1 VEEAEPVPQHDEV
14 RDIRWMKVTELR
26 KIFEETPERIFTLQL
41 GVLAY
46 YLQQDRSR
54 P

>member
-1 VEEAEPVPQHDEV
+1 
-14 RDIRWMKVTELR
+14 MKVTELR
-26 KIFEETPERIFTLQL
+26 KIFEETPEQIFTLHL

-46 YLQQDRSR
+46 YLQHDRSR